1 MNYFI
6 LNVFIFSIQDNTKP
20 LDMARYGH
28 HTETA
33 SLLKEC
39 GGDPSIDTK
48 VIYMRLYIY
57 KSDYYVLLYML
68 SL

>member
-6 LNVFIFSIQDNTKP
+6 LFVSFYIQEKRTP
-20 LDMARYGH
+20 LDNAMHNNY
-28 HTETA
+28 TETA

-48 VIYMRLYIY
+48 VLYI
-57 KSDYYVLLYML
+57 
-68 SL
+68 